1 MEPVC
6 KYFLLMRDVCR
17 HSWALKSFSMLPM
30 NRLVSARNF
39 TCLFN
44 QSRVQSV
51 EFCKFR
57 FYLKPSACSK
67 APHLEAHFNSRLYS
81 STNVPKDSKS
91 SHVPPEDNQ
100 VKLTFDEELAQ
111 LSFFQRYKK
120 LLKEYWYVLIPTHF
134 FTSAVWFSS
143 LYLLAK
149 SGIKIDIDA
158 ILDLNILPESFAKA
172 LRNGSLGSLAL
183 ALALYKLVSPFR
195 YMSTV
200 YIAVPTIRVLVRRG
214 IIKPIP
220 KLTSSSKIQRE
231 ISNIRNRIVKKRGTR

>member
-1 MEPVC
+1 
-6 KYFLLMRDVCR
+6 
-17 HSWALKSFSMLPM
+17 MLPM
-30 NRLVSARNF
+30 NRLVTVRNF
-39 TCLFN
+39 TCLLN
-44 QSRVQSV
+44 QSRVQCIQSNG
-51 EFCKFR
+51 FKL
-57 FYLKPSACSK
+57 YLKPSACSK
-67 APHLEAHFNSRLYS
+67 APCCVPYFNSRLHC
-81 STNVPKDSKS
+81 STNVPKDSDPS
-91 SHVPPEDNQ
+91 RVPPAHNEA
-100 VKLTFDEELAQ
+100 KLTFDEELAQ
-111 LSFFQRYKK
+111 LSFLQRYKK

-158 ILDLNILPESFAKA
+158 ILDLNILPESLAKA
-172 LRNGSLGSLAL
+172 LKNGSLGSLAL
-183 ALALYKLVSPFR
+183 ALALYKVVSPFR